1 MKKVL
6 TTALA
11 VAMMLGTNVYGA
23 QPVTIDDIYAD
34 GTRVYVEASNGLANE
49 TELMLTVI
57 RQGVADHNEAL
68 YSMTQKVSKGG
79 ETFLFSLTIPDN
91 KRGISGSGTYEIS
104 LQNLN
109 GDKVTKTVEYANTA
123 DVNAFIGALKT
134 AAQGVSDPT
143 LAYDALDDI
152 IHAPANAGEVF
163 SIGLD
168 YTLFTGKD
176 IAVQNDALN
185 ILYANGLTGLTAETL
200 PPTFVK
206 AFATAVY
213 NSGAK
218 TEGINISRLTYGEA
232 TPNAGLLNQ
241 AVSLMKST
249 YTDILAYET
258 DFAVA
263 YGLTDINNARVD
275 DMGEKLATF
284 ATMTSL
290 NQETISAVTNLNPSL
305 QNKAYSY
312 MVEQI
317 DQGILTTPEQLASLL
332 SSAYNQAVGST
343 GAGGNGGGGGGG
355 GAAIGG
361 GNNRVPVDSG
371 SVGGA
376 TGSGTYEN
384 NVGTSK
390 IFGDLASTHWA
401 AASVKYLK
409 NKGIVSGTDAGNF
422 EPDRAVTRE
431 EFAKMLVVA
440 CGINTDGK
448 SADFADMEENAWY
461 LPYIGAAV
469 EAGIVNG
476 VGDNIFGVGQQISR
490 QDMAVMVKRA
500 MEATNISLDTFRAYT
515 EFADSDA
522 IKDYAKDAVKALFE
536 AKILSGKGESTFD
549 PMGIATRAEAAKII
563 YETIQ

>member
-1 MKKVL
+1 
-6 TTALA
+6 
-11 VAMMLGTNVYGA
+11 
-23 QPVTIDDIYAD
+23 
-34 GTRVYVEASNGLANE
+34 
-49 TELMLTVI
+49 
-57 RQGVADHNEAL
+57 
-68 YSMTQKVSKGG
+68 
-79 ETFLFSLTIPDN
+79 
-91 KRGISGSGTYEIS
+91 

-109 GDKVTKTVEYANTA
+109 GDKVTKTVEYANTS
-123 DVNAFIGALKT
+123 DVNAFIGSLKT
-134 AAQGVSDPT
+134 AAQGVSNPA

-168 YTLFTGKD
+168 YTLFTSKD
-176 IAVQNDALN
+176 TAVQNDALN
-185 ILYANGLTGLTAETL
+185 ILYANGLSGLTMDTL

-213 NSGAK
+213 NSGEK
-218 TEGINISRLTYGEA
+218 TEGINISRLTYGGVS
-232 TPNAGLLNQ
+232 PDDNLLNQ
-241 AVSLMKST
+241 AVSLMKNT
-249 YTDILAYET
+249 YTDILEFET

-263 YGLTDINNARVD
+263 YGLTDINYARVD
-275 DMGEKLATF
+275 DMGEKLTAF
-284 ATMTSL
+284 ATMTGQ

-305 QNKAYSY
+305 QNKAYTY

-317 DQGILTTPEQLASLL
+317 DKGMLSTSAQLASLL
-332 SSAYNQAVGST
+332 SSAYNQAVGNT
-343 GAGGNGGGGGGG
+343 GTGGSGGSGGGGG

-361 GNNRVPVDSG
+361 GGNRVPVDGG

-376 TGSGTYEN
+376 TGSGTYEEQ
-384 NVGTSK
+384 VGATR
-390 IFGDLASTHWA
+390 IFGDLMSDHWA

-422 EPDRAVTRE
+422 EPDRAVKRE

-476 VGDNIFGVGQQISR
+476 VGDNLFGVGQQISR

-500 MEATNISLDTFRAYT
+500 MEATNLSLDTFRAYT

-536 AKILSGKGESTFD
+536 AKIINGKGENNFD